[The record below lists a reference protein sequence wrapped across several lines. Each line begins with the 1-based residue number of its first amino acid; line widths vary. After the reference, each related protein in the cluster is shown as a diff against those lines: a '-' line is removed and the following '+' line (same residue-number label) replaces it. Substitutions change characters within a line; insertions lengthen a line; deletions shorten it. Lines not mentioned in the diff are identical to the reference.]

1 MTLTTQQLEEDF
13 IISLKNGDAERLREI
28 IAKYPMWMYKDV
40 YGDTPIEFAIIIS
53 SFPSVKVLV
62 ELGLSQTNEDYRDL
76 AEYYLRKAPDS
87 KKEEAKQIFDFLSQ
101 DPASSGNTIQ
111 RETEFLE
118 SIKAGDVDKVRELL
132 EKYPGW
138 LYRWFEQDEGG
149 RPLTRA
155 IKNIK
160 YDIVKLLMEV
170 FNVDVDDDIRWATA
184 SYGFLRGDDL
194 REAKRIE
201 KLLRK
206 EDMLQDNEEN
216 VVLPSLE
223 VVKVSYTEMPTA
235 YDMLEM
241 EDIPL
246 FDLITTGEKMVFK
259 FKNNYFS
266 TDLEALKSSL
276 EDNSL
281 TFYECKKELR
291 GSPYT
296 NDVYINSPYSRIQL
310 NGNFT
315 IPEKELKIAL
325 NSKSCIFE
333 LVPSDKKLEF
343 VASYSSV
350 QVSPGM
356 NGHGRQV
363 DIVSADHCQKG
374 TEQVTYSL
382 KTVAMVKSK
391 TGGKRRKTYRKARK
405 LNRKTRHI

>member
-1 MTLTTQQLEEDF
+1 MTLTTQQLEEEF
-13 IISLKNGDAERLREI
+13 ITSLKNGDAERTREI
-28 IAKYPMWMYKDV
+28 LAKYPMWMYKDV
-40 YGDTPIEFAIIIS
+40 YGETPIEFAIKIS
-53 SFPSVKVLV
+53 SFPSVKLLV
-62 ELGLSQTNEDYRDL
+62 ELGLSQTNEEYRDI
-76 AEYYLRKAPDS
+76 AEYYLSKAPES
-87 KKEEAKQIFDFLSQ
+87 KKEEARQILEFFSKE
-101 DPASSGNTIQ
+101 PASLGNTIQ

-118 SIKAGDVDKVRELL
+118 SIKAGDVDKVQEFL

-138 LYRWFEQDEGG
+138 LYRWFEEGEGG

-160 YDIVKLLMEV
+160 YDIVQLLLEV

-194 REAKRIE
+194 IEAKRIE

-206 EDMLQDNEEN
+206 EDMIQDNEEN

-223 VVKVSYTEMPTA
+223 VVKVPYTEMPTA

-281 TFYECKKELR
+281 TFYECKKKLL
-291 GSPYT
+291 SAPYK
-296 NDVYINSPYSRIQL
+296 NDVYIDAPYVRLQL

-325 NSKSCIFE
+325 NSKNCIFE

-363 DIVSADHCQKG
+363 DIVSADHCQDG

-382 KTVAMVKSK
+382 KIVAMEKSK
-391 TGGKRRKTYRKARK
+391 IGGKRRKTYRKARK
-405 LNRKTRHI
+405 LNRKTRHL

>member
-13 IISLKNGDAERLREI
+13 ITSLKNGDAERIREI
-28 IAKYPMWMYKDV
+28 LAKYPMWMYKDV
-40 YGDTPIEFAIIIS
+40 YGETPIEFAIKIS

-62 ELGLSQTNEDYRDL
+62 ELGLSQTNEEYKDL
-76 AEYYLRKAPDS
+76 AEYYVRKAPDT
-87 KKEEAKQIFDFLSQ
+87 KKEEARQILEFFSQ
-101 DPASSGNTIQ
+101 EPASSGNTIQ

-118 SIKAGDVDKVRELL
+118 SIKAGDVDKVQELL

-160 YDIVKLLMEV
+160 YDIVKLLMV
-170 FNVDVDDDIRWATA
+170 AFNVDVEDDIRWATA

-206 EDMLQDNEEN
+206 EDMNQNEEN

-241 EDIPL
+241 DDIPL

-266 TDLEALKSSL
+266 TDLAQLRSSL
-276 EDNSL
+276 EDNLL
-281 TFYECKKELR
+281 TFYECKKKLL
-291 GSPYT
+291 SAPYT
-296 NDVYINSPYSRIQL
+296 NDVYIDAPYVRLQL

-333 LVPSDKKLEF
+333 LVPSDKKLGF

-363 DIVSADHCQKG
+363 DIVSADHCQDG

-382 KTVAMVKSK
+382 KIVVMEKSK
-391 TGGKRRKTYRKARK
+391 TGGKRNTRR
-405 LNRKTRHI
+405 NRKNRRTTRKH